1 MLFVVLP
8 KKKIKIENWIF
19 REKRS
24 GFYFCPKSPARVLT
38 QSGLQSSHVVQFLRL
53 GPSESLAG
61 WWWVGLSSS
70 RHGVGQCQWLAVD
83 SPPAAA
89 TQGELPDA
97 GHGQG
102 EEALP
107 QSHEGGGRGRDVVR
121 VRRDASEMVTDHSLV
136 FYQFCQ
142 IKSELNR

>member
-1 MLFVVLP
+1 MLYSFWDLVLQRA
-8 KKKIKIENWIF
+8 W
-19 REKRS
+19 
-24 GFYFCPKSPARVLT
+24 
-38 QSGLQSSHVVQFLRL
+38 
-53 GPSESLAG
+53 LAG
-61 WWWVGLSSS
+61 DGWDWAAA
-70 RHGVGQCQWLAVD
+70 RRGVGQCQWLAVD

-107 QSHEGGGRGRDVVR
+107 QSHEGGGRGGDVVR
-121 VRRDASEMVTDHSLV
+121 VRRDAPEMVTDHLLV